1 MPAPLR
7 ALRQRIWVVIFCA
20 LGAAGLAYTLSA
32 AQEVKY
38 SATASLLFRD
48 PQLDQKLFGSAVFQ
62 PATDPTREAA
72 TNVRLTSLEVVAART
87 SKALN
92 GSLTPAEVSSDVE
105 VSAAGASDV
114 ANVNAVAHDPEL
126 AARLANTFAQQF
138 IAFRR
143 DADRSKIASA
153 LNLVNERLKGLSGS
167 SLTGREGTTLRQ
179 QLGQLK
185 ILAALQ
191 TGNAELVQPAMRPSV
206 PASPRPGRNAII
218 GLVFGLLLGGG
229 VAVLLGRLDR
239 RIKDAGDLGD
249 IFRRPVL
256 GALPEHQSFA
266 ESAKDLSV
274 LSSVEAEPIRML
286 RANLRYFNVD
296 REIRSVLVT
305 SAAPAEGKSTVAL
318 YLAAAAASSGT
329 RTILVEADLR
339 RPTVSAKLGLTTSRG
354 LSQVLAGV
362 SDLRPAVERHEATAG
377 GRGVPLD
384 VLPCGP
390 VPPNPTDLLDSDRM
404 RQIIEAL
411 EREYELVVIDT
422 PPTSVV
428 SDAIPLVNE
437 VSGVLVVGR
446 IGKTTFDSASHLQS
460 QLENLHAHVIGVV
473 ANSAGRGSDS
483 AYGYSYG
490 YGYGQ
495 FEGTQPARS
504 NGHSAKGVA
513 TASVVERIGLSQ
525 E

>member
-1 MPAPLR
+1 MLTVRHEARRRGSSSGLPAPLR
-7 ALRQRIWVVIFCA
+7 ALRQHVWIVVFCA
-20 LGAAGLAYTLSA
+20 LGMAALAYTISA

-48 PQLDQKLFGSAVFQ
+48 PQLDQKLFGSAVFA
-62 PATDPTREAA
+62 PPTDPTREAA

-87 SKALN
+87 SKALG
-92 GSLTPAEVSSDVE
+92 GSLTPGEVSNDIE
-105 VSAAGASDV
+105 VSAAGASNV
-114 ANVNAVAHDPEL
+114 ANVNATAHDPEL

-143 DADRSKIASA
+143 DADRSKITSA
-153 LNLVNERLKGLSGS
+153 VNLINARLKGLSPN
-167 SLTGREGTTLRQ
+167 SLTGSEGTTLRQ

-191 TGNAELVQPAMRPSV
+191 TGNAELVQPAMRPSS
-206 PASPRPGRNAII
+206 PSSPRLTRNTIGGLFF
-218 GLVFGLLLGGG
+218 GLVLGCGL
-229 VAVLLGRLDR
+229 AVLLGRLDR
-239 RIKDAGDLGD
+239 RIKDASDLGD
-249 IFRRPVL
+249 IFGRPVL
-256 GALPEHQSFA
+256 GALPEHPAFA
-266 ESAKDLSV
+266 APTKDLSV
-274 LSSVEAEPIRML
+274 LSSAEAEPIRML

-329 RTILVEADLR
+329 STILVEADLR
-339 RPTVSAKLGLTTSRG
+339 RPTLSANLGLTTSRG

-362 SDLRPAVERHEATAG
+362 GNLSSAVERIEATAG
-377 GRGVPLD
+377 PRGVALD

-390 VPPNPTDLLDSDRM
+390 VPPNPTDLIDSVRM
-404 RQIIEAL
+404 RQIVEAL

-446 IGKTTFDSASHLQS
+446 IGKTTFDSASHLQT

-473 ANSAGRGSDS
+473 ANSAGSGADT

-490 YGYGQ
+490 YGQLGSL
-495 FEGTQPARS
+495 QPA
-504 NGHSAKGVA
+504 
-513 TASVVERIGLSQ
+513 
-525 E
+525 